1 MEQTAYVFLCP
12 SCPDRAYQ
20 ETFNFGPTK
29 CISVYVR
36 IYVFRTYRS
45 ILYIIIY
52 IYHDTLPVYYGLVSN
67 AEMEE
72 NVHSDLF
79 LAVED
84 GDIDKVVEII
94 TSKGISPTV
103 KNKVRGILR
112 TEYRH

>member
-12 SCPDRAYQ
+12 SYPDRTYQ
-20 ETFNFGPTK
+20 ETFNFDPTK
-29 CISVYVR
+29 CISVYVRVYVR
-36 IYVFRTYRS
+36 IYVFRTYR
-45 ILYIIIY
+45 YYIY
-52 IYHDTLPVYYGLVSN
+52 IRFRFCLVSN